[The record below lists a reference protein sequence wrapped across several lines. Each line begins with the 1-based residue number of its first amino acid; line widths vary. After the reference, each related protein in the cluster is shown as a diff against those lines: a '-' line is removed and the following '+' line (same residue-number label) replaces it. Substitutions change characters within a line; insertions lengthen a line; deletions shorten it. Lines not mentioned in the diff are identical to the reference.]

1 MALYRADFQGTV
13 YGIETFQHGLHF
25 SSSDTTAGLAA
36 DLDAAWTTLLGTST
50 WSTYFTTGIVWS
62 QINVSELGATP
73 ASPIV
78 TSAQAT
84 LGISGASSDVG
95 LPAQC
100 SPCVS
105 LTTATAGSRARGR
118 MFLPPPDT
126 TVLTTVGRIG
136 ATPRGD
142 LINALDTFFATM
154 AANGADCVVVSGV
167 GGVYTTYPVNTIRL
181 GDVIDT
187 QRRRRSSIAEVYT
200 SAAI

>member
-1 MALYRADFQGTV
+1 MPLYRADFQGTI
-13 YGIETFQHGLHF
+13 YGIEQFQHGLHF
-25 SSSDTTAGLAA
+25 SSSDTTAGLAS
-36 DLDAAWTTLLGTST
+36 DLDAAFTTLLGTST

-84 LGISGASSDVG
+84 LGVSGASSDAG

-126 TVLTTVGRIG
+126 TTLTASGRMS
-136 ATPRGD
+136 AQSRTD
-142 LINALDTFFATM
+142 LVAALDTFFGTM
-154 AANGADCVVVSGV
+154 SSNGADCVVVSAV

-181 GDVIDT
+181 GDVFDT
-187 QRRRRSSIAEVYT
+187 QRRRRNNIAEVYT

>member
-1 MALYRADFQGTV
+1 VALYRADFQGTI

-25 SSSDTTAGLAA
+25 SSSDSTAGLAA
-36 DLDAAWTTLLGTST
+36 DLDTAWTAVLANANFSDQ
-50 WSTYFTTGIVWS
+50 FTTGIVWS
-62 QINVSELGATP
+62 QINVSELGTTP
-73 ASPIV
+73 AAPIV

-84 LGISGASSDVG
+84 LGGAGTAATAG

-100 SPCVS
+100 SPCIS

-118 MFLPPPDT
+118 MFLPP
-126 TVLTTVGRIG
+126 LAAAALSSVGRISS
-136 ATPRGD
+136 TPRG
-142 LINALDTFFATM
+142 LILGVLDTFFGAM
-154 AANGADCVVVSGV
+154 SANAADCVVVSSV

-187 QRRRRSSIAEVYT
+187 QRRRRNTIAEVYS